1 MSNRAL
7 YGFAQQARKSQI
19 AITKGHST
27 LGTVGRGV
35 QDTHTGTWS
44 CGNCVPR
51 LPTKAVAAGNT
62 ERTHGRTYT
71 RRARRPTKTRGGT
84 GRGGHRVIGLSDSAH
99 KICDQ
104 GVVIK
109 RGRGTPRAL
118 ATPTYQFKFKPV
130 NEASCSQRQKNTPS
144 AQTPPRVNLH
154 VQRKRLIPWRGLGD
168 APLSRPT
175 MWRAIRLEVLTSET
189 KSWLRTSTTGVR
201 KLTLSTTVSA
211 G

>member
-35 QDTHTGTWS
+35 QDTQNGTWS

-130 NEASCSQRQKNTPS
+130 NGDVMFATTEKDTKRANPAEGESTCLEEAFDTMERPGRRALVAADDVAGNK
-144 AQTPPRVNLH
+144 A
-154 VQRKRLIPWRGLGD
+154 RG
-168 APLSRPT
+168 
-175 MWRAIRLEVLTSET
+175 SET
-189 KSWLRTSTTGVR
+189 KSWLRTSTTGVKKAR
-201 KLTLSTTVSA
+201 MSGAKKSR
-211 G
+211 